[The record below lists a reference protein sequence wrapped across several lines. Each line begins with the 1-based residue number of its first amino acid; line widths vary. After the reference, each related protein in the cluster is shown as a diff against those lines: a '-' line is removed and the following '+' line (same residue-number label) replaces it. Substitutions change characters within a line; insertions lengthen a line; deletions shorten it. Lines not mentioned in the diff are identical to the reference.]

1 MHNVCK
7 RVARSFIEDFGSCQ
21 NRITT
26 LADGF
31 ASDAHLRTD
40 LPKNKPTVSFLK
52 ASTAYMALRAGK
64 YLPASKGRSATH
76 NLSMEPKGSPSEDY
90 STSASPL
97 PVSQRDQNLMLYLDY
112 YYLFQHH
119 KREPHHE

>member
-1 MHNVCK
+1 MK

-31 ASDAHLRTD
+31 ALDAHLRTD

-52 ASTAYMALRAGK
+52 ASTAYMALRVSIRTHRERRF
-64 YLPASKGRSATH
+64 ASTVNGHSHLIVNAHSHPTV
-76 NLSMEPKGSPSEDY
+76 NGFMP
-90 STSASPL
+90 
-97 PVSQRDQNLMLYLDY
+97 
-112 YYLFQHH
+112 
-119 KREPHHE
+119 

>member
-1 MHNVCK
+1 MYDIVENISLRCFFIEFK
-7 RVARSFIEDFGSCQ
+7 IGQSFASLLPRVARSFIEDFGSCQ

-52 ASTAYMALRAGK
+52 ASTAYIMKWTHSLESQAFLRAI
-64 YLPASKGRSATH
+64 
-76 NLSMEPKGSPSEDY
+76 
-90 STSASPL
+90 
-97 PVSQRDQNLMLYLDY
+97 VI
-112 YYLFQHH
+112 
-119 KREPHHE
+119 